1 MNRARIVTIAFI
13 SIYLTSIAPGI
24 TQVSADSTL
33 SFSSHTDTLITHSY
47 PEIPEFPLGDISFA
61 DSVVLYD
68 PGAMGPGTGDEPDL
82 EFQNARFALG
92 TPDSNPHP
100 DSGSVS
106 LGIGGTL
113 IMKFTDNVLID
124 GPGPDLFVFHA
135 STNYEETFLWISQ
148 DGITFIPVGKTS
160 FYSPL
165 LDIQNASR
173 PGAIYPYIKLRD
185 DQSQERP
192 DHPALGADID
202 AVGAINTAIH
212 QVIYSDNLFRE
223 KTWEFQTDPSIQL
236 KSVADKIDQ
245 ISNVRVRI
253 EGHTDSPGTLD
264 YTRMISQLQADAIK
278 NFLID
283 EMELTHPNY
292 TVIGWGKSK
301 PAASNDTDEGRQKN
315 RRIEI
320 LIQSGN

>member
-1 MNRARIVTIAFI
+1 MNRTRIVTISFI
-13 SIYLTSIAPGI
+13 FLCLTSIAPGI

-33 SFSSHTDTLITHSY
+33 LFRSHTDTLITHSY
-47 PEIPEFPLGDISFA
+47 PEIPEFPMGNLSFA

-68 PGAMGPGTGDEPDL
+68 PGAMGHGTGDEPDL
-82 EFQNARFALG
+82 EFQNAKFALG
-92 TPDSNPHP
+92 IPDANPHP

-135 STNYEETFLWISQ
+135 STNYEEIFLWISQ

-165 LDIQNASR
+165 LDIHNASI

-185 DQSQERP
+185 DPGHDRP

-223 KTWEFQTDPSIQL
+223 KTWEFNADPSIHL
-236 KSVADKIDQ
+236 KSAAENIRQ
-245 ISNVRVRI
+245 IPNVRVRI
-253 EGHTDSPGTLD
+253 EGHTDSQGTLD
-264 YTRMISQLQADAIK
+264 YTLMISQLQADAIK

-283 EMELTHPNY
+283 EMDLAHPNY

-301 PAASNDTDEGRQKN
+301 PAASNDTEEGRKKN